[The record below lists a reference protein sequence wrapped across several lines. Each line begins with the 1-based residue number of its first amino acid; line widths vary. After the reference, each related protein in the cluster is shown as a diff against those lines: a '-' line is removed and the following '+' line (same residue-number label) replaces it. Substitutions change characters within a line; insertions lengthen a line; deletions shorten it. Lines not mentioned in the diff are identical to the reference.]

1 MFFNRGDEV
10 RPLFIPEV
18 AAEGR
23 TWLQRFVYKIAE
35 VEIPEGAISP
45 CNVVSRIT
53 PSTDNNGCWE
63 ARDSGGVIADKV
75 PDYGQHGKFN
85 VGVRGTSLASSL
97 VGLAITIIDVIE
109 KVEQLFGGRPPR
121 GLTAV
126 QHCGSFKK
134 GEVPTS
140 RIEDSSCLC
149 VGPSMPTQICRTISV
164 QPSDVVSR
172 QIHRRR
178 E

>member
-85 VGVRGTSLASSL
+85 VVVRGVSLASAFG
-97 VGLAITIIDVIE
+97 GLDITSIDGSE
-109 KVEQLFGGRPPR
+109 RVEQLVGG
-121 GLTAV
+121 
-126 QHCGSFKK
+126 
-134 GEVPTS
+134 ETS
-140 RIEDSSCLC
+140 QG
-149 VGPSMPTQICRTISV
+149 VTQ
-164 QPSDVVSR
+164 
-172 QIHRRR
+172 
-178 E
+178 